1 MLWLMEKKLFHKP
14 VKIDLTINDSSQKIA
29 TGQGDD
35 LHD

>member
-1 MLWLMEKKLFHKP
+1 MIDGKKLFHKP
-14 VKIDLTINDSSQKIA
+14 VKIDLTTNDSSQKIA